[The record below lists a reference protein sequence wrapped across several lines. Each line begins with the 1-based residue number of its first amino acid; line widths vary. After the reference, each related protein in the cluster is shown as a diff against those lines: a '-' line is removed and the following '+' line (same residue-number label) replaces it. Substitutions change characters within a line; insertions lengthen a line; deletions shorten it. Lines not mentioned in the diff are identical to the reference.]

1 MKMTIIIGVAGK
13 AGSGKDTAG
22 AMIIDWLVEFR
33 SHRIH
38 RQNFADAIKLY
49 CAVKY
54 NIQRR
59 YFYDPLLK
67 EALHPDWGVTPRA
80 ILQFEG
86 TEATRDIIGKL
97 VPSIAENFW
106 IHRLEIEFLKDNKDY
121 AIICDVRF
129 QNEADWILSKSGSML
144 IQINRFETE
153 SISGLANHRSEQGF
167 TVLQGDRYYE
177 VINSGSLYDLR
188 DKLYLLL
195 RTHLL

>member
-1 MKMTIIIGVAGK
+1 MTTIIGFSGK
-13 AGSGKDTAG
+13 ARSGKDTAG
-22 AMIIDWLVEFR
+22 LFTQDWLAEFR

-38 RQNFADAIKLY
+38 RQNFADALKLY

-54 NIQRR
+54 NIQHR
-59 YFYDPLLK
+59 YFYEPLLK

-97 VPSIAENFW
+97 VPSIAGNFW

-129 QNEADWILSKSGSML
+129 QNEADWILSKPGSML

-153 SISGLANHRSEQGF
+153 SISGLTDHRSERGF
-167 TVLQGDRYYE
+167 TVLEGENYHAITNDGNLAE
-177 VINSGSLYDLR
+177 LR
-188 DKLYLLL
+188 SKVNYILKEFLK
-195 RTHLL
+195 

>member
-1 MKMTIIIGVAGK
+1 MTIIIGVAGK

-22 AMIIDWLVEFR
+22 ALIIGWLSEYR
-33 SHRIH
+33 SHKAYK
-38 RQNFADAIKLY
+38 QNFADALKQY
-49 CAVKY
+49 CSAKY
-54 NIQRR
+54 YI
-59 YFYDPLLK
+59 PLTWFHGSELK
-67 EALHPDWGVTPRA
+67 ETIHPDWGVTPRA

-86 TEATRDIIGKL
+86 TEATRDIVGKL

-106 IHRLEIEFLKDNKDY
+106 IHRLECEIRSTDNNY

-129 QNEADWILSKSGSML
+129 QNEADWILSVPVNLL
-144 IQINRFETE
+144 INIIRPEVA
-153 SISGLANHRSEQGF
+153 SIAGLANHRSEQGF